1 MHARQEMMNKA
12 LVRRAVS
19 VVHLDAKMTKSKIVL
34 CVPYDT
40 RIHMLLRAMKQRF
53 CAIEAFSSQAQL
65 NLAGSE
71 VTPWKRL
78 FSLLLQ

>member
-1 MHARQEMMNKA
+1 MNKA

-40 RIHMLLRAMKQRF
+40 RIHMLLGAMKQRF

-65 NLAGSE
+65 NLAGSD
-71 VTPWKRL
+71 
-78 FSLLLQ
+78 SLEAAILPSIAVKPANQC